1 MRPGGRAWDFTFF
14 MERTMPRTARKKQEP
29 VVESSNGT
37 APEPKKGPIDLSQLF
52 QNPTAIL
59 TVPDPRSDKFV
70 DSGIRIEVSSLY
82 SDDALKAMEEYREK
96 VKIAKANETDPPVL
110 EDAILNQL
118 VSVTKRWWHEGEPTE
133 GLFCNGELLA
143 CTPEHKRRV
152 FTSDGWRWLRDFVL
166 VGYTEQA
173 NFFGERP
180 KTA

>member
-1 MRPGGRAWDFTFF
+1 
-14 MERTMPRTARKKQEP
+14 MERTMPRTSTAKKTKPP
-29 VVESSNGT
+29 VE
-37 APEPKKGPIDLSQLF
+37 APAEKKAPTDLSSLF

-59 TVPDPRSDKFV
+59 TVPDPRFDKFV
-70 DSGIRIEVSSLY
+70 DSGLRIEVSSLY

-96 VKIAKANETDPPVL
+96 VKLAKANETDPPVL

-118 VSVTKRWWHEGEPTE
+118 VSVTKRWWHEGETTDGIYIRP
-133 GLFCNGELLA
+133 GELVP
-143 CTPEHKRRV
+143 CTPEHKRTV
-152 FTSDGWRWLRDFVL
+152 FTTDGWRWLRDFVL